1 MVNKNG
7 TKDRFIK
14 IRESLGQEASGDSI
28 AMGNHMGNMRQLVAE
43 EHGQRME
50 APVTVCLWSK
60 DGQKLERVQLN

>member
-43 EHGQRME
+43 EHG
-50 APVTVCLWSK
+50 
-60 DGQKLERVQLN
+60 